1 MDSRRGFTPSMAIL
15 HSAFR
20 FHAFAMK
27 MLTGRVTGV
36 NDAVLVLHV
45 LDNGTNDPLS
55 PVRGSVD
62 RDEVNGGGR
71 RCGHSSNS
79 DVCAREEGD
88 RPGQTSEHGWKSNP
102 KVGD

>member
-15 HSAFR
+15 YSAFR
-20 FHAFAMK
+20 FSVFAMM
-27 MLTGRVTGV
+27 MLTGRITRVD
-36 NDAVLVLHV
+36 DAVLVLHV
-45 LDNGTNDPLS
+45 LNNGTNDLLS

-71 RCGHSSNS
+71 CGHSSNS
-79 DVCAREEGD
+79 DVCAREEDG
-88 RPGQTSEHGWKSNP
+88 RPGKTSEHGWKSNS

>member
-1 MDSRRGFTPSMAIL
+1 MDSRRGFTPSMATL

-20 FHAFAMK
+20 FYAFAMM

-36 NDAVLVLHV
+36 DDAVLVLHV
-45 LDNGTNDPLS
+45 LNNGTDDLLS

-62 RDEVNGGGR
+62 RNEVNGGGR
-71 RCGHSSNS
+71 RCGHSSNG

-88 RPGQTSEHGWKSNP
+88 RPGKTSEHGWKSNS